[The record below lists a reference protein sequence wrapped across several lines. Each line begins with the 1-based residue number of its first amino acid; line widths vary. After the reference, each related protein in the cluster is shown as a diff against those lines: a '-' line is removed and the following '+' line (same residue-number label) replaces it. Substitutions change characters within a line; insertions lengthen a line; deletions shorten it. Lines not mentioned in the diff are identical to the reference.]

1 LSYKYVG
8 KELLRVDAFE
18 KITGMAKFVAD
29 MEVPGMLHGKFLRS
43 PHAHARILSIDTK
56 RAEKYPGVVAAIT
69 GQAFP
74 YRMGLYVRDKMVLA
88 KDKVRWAGEPVAAVA
103 AESEEAVEEAIGF
116 IDVKYEPLKT
126 VFDVNEALKT
136 GAPLVHEDLAQYEHS
151 PVFTPVPGTNIA
163 NIFKIRKGNVEDGF
177 KHATTIVEN
186 EFSMPQVSHGAM
198 EPRACIAQ
206 YFPDGS
212 TEVWTCAQSP
222 FAVRYI
228 LSHALG
234 IPLQKINVHVPHVGG
249 GFGGKAGINFEPLVV
264 LLSKFAGGRPVKL
277 LLTREEEFTTAPLR
291 QGFYASIKTGVDANG
306 KITAE
311 QMKYI
316 YDAGAY
322 ADYGVN
328 IGRAAGYSC
337 TGPYEVP
344 NIHCDSITAYTNH
357 PYGTAF
363 RGFGHLEFL
372 WAIER
377 QMDMVAQKIG
387 LDPVEI
393 RLGNALRPGSIT
405 ATGERLRDDAG
416 RVDECIKA
424 VADAIGW
431 GKKEKSTG
439 DGKLYGTGIAALWKA
454 PAMPPNAAS
463 SAIIKFNEDGSANLS
478 VGVTEIG
485 QGTTTSLAQM
495 AAEEL
500 GMPVEK
506 IRVVP
511 ERITDLTPYSWQ
523 TVASRNLFMEG
534 RAVIAAARD
543 AKDQIFEMAAQ
554 ALRLPKGDL
563 ALENEMVFPKGQP
576 EKGIPLQQFAMGYTY
591 PNGTAIGGPVIGRGG
606 YVPRGLTYLDPET
619 GQGYPALKWTFGAQA
634 VRVEVDAETGQVR
647 TLKVASAFD
656 IGKAIN
662 PLLVKGQVYG
672 GVLQSLSIGLMEGYI
687 YNQEGTMLNSNFTDY
702 KIARASDMPDEHVV
716 TLIENPQMDGPYG
729 ARGIGELTMLS
740 IPGAI
745 ASAIFDATGV
755 QMFNLPMTP
764 ESIWTA
770 IKQQKPELLAQAR

>member
-8 KELLRVDAFE
+8 KELPRVDAFE
-18 KITGMAKFVAD
+18 KVTGMAKFVAD
-29 MEVPGMLHGKFLRS
+29 MEVPGMLYGKFLRS
-43 PHAHARILSIDTK
+43 PHAHARIIKIDTK
-56 RAEKYPGVVAAIT
+56 RAEHHPGVVAAIT

-74 YRMGLYVRDKMVLA
+74 YRMGLYVRDKMVIA

-103 AESEEAVEEAIGF
+103 AESEEAAEEAIEL
-116 IDVKYEPLKT
+116 VEVEYEPLKPI
-126 VFDVNEALKT
+126 FDVNEALKP

-151 PVFTPVPGTNIA
+151 PVFTPIPGTNIA
-163 NIFKIRKGNVEDGF
+163 NIFKIRKGNIEEGF
-177 KHATTIVEN
+177 KRATTIVEN
-186 EFSMPQVSHGAM
+186 EFSMPQVSHAAM
-198 EPRACIAQ
+198 ETRTCMAQ

-212 TEVWTCAQSP
+212 TEVWTSAQSP

-264 LLSKFAGGRPVKL
+264 LLSKFSGGRPVKIM
-277 LLTREEEFTTAPLR
+277 LTREEEFTTAPLR
-291 QGFYASIKTGVDANG
+291 QGFYGSIRTGVDPEG

-311 QMKYI
+311 QIKYL

-328 IGRAAGYSC
+328 PGRAAGYSC

-344 NIHCDSITAYTNH
+344 NIHADSITVYTNH

-372 WAIER
+372 WAVER
-377 QMDMVAQKIG
+377 QMDLVAHKMG
-387 LDPVEI
+387 LDPVEF
-393 RLGNALRPGSIT
+393 RLRNVLRPGSIT
-405 ATGERLRDDAG
+405 PTGEKLRQDAG

-424 VADAIGW
+424 AAEAIGW
-431 GKKEKSTG
+431 GKREGLSG
-439 DGKLYGTGIAALWKA
+439 IGKLRGIGIAALWKA

-463 SAIIKFNEDGSANLS
+463 SAIIKFNEDGSANIS

-485 QGTTTSLAQM
+485 QGTTTSLVQI

-500 GMPVEK
+500 GIPVEK
-506 IRVVP
+506 IRVIP

-523 TVASRNLFMEG
+523 TVASRDLFMEG
-534 RAVIAAARD
+534 KAVIAAARD
-543 AKDQIFEMAAQ
+543 AKEQILDMASQ
-554 ALRLPKGDL
+554 ALRVPKGDL
-563 ALENEMVFPKGQP
+563 MLENEILFPKGQP
-576 EKGIPLQQFAMGYTY
+576 ERGIPLQQFVMGYTY
-591 PNGTAIGGPVIGRGG
+591 PNGSAIGGPVIGRGS

-619 GQGYPALKWTFGAQA
+619 GQGFPALKWTFGAQA
-634 VRVEVDAETGQVR
+634 VQVEVDPETGEVR
-647 TLKVASAFD
+647 VLKVASAFD

-672 GVLQSLSIGLMEGYI
+672 GVLQSLSIGMMEEYI
-687 YNQEGTMLNSNFTDY
+687 YDEKGAMLNSNFTDY
-702 KIARASDMPDEHVV
+702 KIARASDMPDEHIV
-716 TLIENPQMDGPYG
+716 TLIENPQLDGPYG

-740 IPGAI
+740 IPPAI
-745 ASAIFDATGV
+745 ANAIFDATGV
-755 QMFNLPMTP
+755 QMFRLPMTP
-764 ESIWTA
+764 ESVWMA
-770 IKQQKPELLAQAR
+770 IREHKPELLRGLR

>member
-1 LSYKYVG
+1 LNYKYVG
-8 KELLRVDAFE
+8 KEIPRVDSFE
-18 KITGMAKFVAD
+18 KVTGMAKFVAD
-29 MEVPGMLHGKFLRS
+29 LEVPGMLYGKFLRS

-56 RAEKYPGVVAAIT
+56 KAESYAGVVAAIT

-103 AESEEAVEEAIGF
+103 AESEEAAEEAVELIN
-116 IDVKYEPLKT
+116 VEYEPLKP
-126 VFDVNEALKT
+126 VFDVNEALKPN
-136 GAPLVHEDLAQYEHS
+136 APIVHEELSQYEHS

-163 NIFKIRKGNVEDGF
+163 NIFKVRKGNAEDGF
-177 KHATTIVEN
+177 RGATTIIEN
-186 EFSMPQVSHGAM
+186 EFSMPQVSHVAM

-212 TEVWTCAQSP
+212 AEIWTCAQSP

-249 GFGGKAGINFEPLVV
+249 GFGGKAGINFEPLAV
-264 LLSKFAGGRPVKL
+264 LLSKFSGGRPVKL

-291 QGFYASIKTGVDANG
+291 QGFYGWIKTGVDRSG
-306 KITAE
+306 KIVAE
-311 QMKYI
+311 QMKYL

-328 IGRAAGYSC
+328 IGRAAGYAC

-344 NIHCDSITAYTNH
+344 NIHCDSVTVYTNH

-377 QMDMVAQKIG
+377 QMDLISQKIG
-387 LDPVEI
+387 VDPVEF
-393 RLGNALRPGSIT
+393 RLRNVLRAGSIT
-405 ATGERLRDDAG
+405 ATGERLREDAG
-416 RVDECIKA
+416 RVDQCIKA
-424 VADAIGW
+424 VAESIGW
-431 GKKEKSTG
+431 GQKDRSTEP
-439 DGKLYGTGIAALWKA
+439 GKFRGIGIAALWKA
-454 PAMPPNAAS
+454 PAMPPNAGS
-463 SAIIKFNEDGSANLS
+463 SAIIKFNEDGSANLA

-485 QGTTTSLAQM
+485 QGTTTSLAQI

-500 GMPVEK
+500 GMRIEK

-534 RAVIAAARD
+534 KAVIEAARD
-543 AKDQIFEMAAQ
+543 AKEQILNMAAQ
-554 ALRLPKGDL
+554 ALRVPKTDL
-563 ALENEMVFPKGQP
+563 VLEDEMVFPKGQP
-576 EKGIPLQQFAMGYTY
+576 ERGIPLQQFAMGYTY
-591 PNGTAIGGPVIGRGG
+591 PNGTAIGGPVIGRGS

-619 GQGYPALKWTFGAQA
+619 GQGFPALKWTFGAQG
-634 VRVEVDAETGQVR
+634 VKIEVDVETGEVR

-662 PLLVKGQVYG
+662 PLLVRGQAYG
-672 GVLQSLSIGLMEGYI
+672 GMLQSLSIGLMEGYV
-687 YNQEGTMLNSNFTDY
+687 YNSEGSMLNSNLTDY
-702 KIARASDMPDEHVV
+702 KIARASDMPEEHVV
-716 TLIENPQMDGPYG
+716 TLIENPQSDGPYG

-740 IPGAI
+740 IPAAIAGAI
-745 ASAIFDATGV
+745 SNAIGV

-764 ESIWTA
+764 EYVWTA
-770 IKQQKPELLAQAR
+770 IKKQKPELLAEAR